1 MIGENRRCEVL
12 LAAFLVSWMG
22 SAQAYKFPATGQ
34 TTSYQAGDDGAI
46 RAGGKL
52 SYTDNGNGTIT
63 DKNTGL
69 VWEKQSND
77 NSVHDVDNLYTW
89 QEAFTVHVATLN
101 NQCQNDDT
109 LVCTSNANC
118 SSVGGKCGFAG
129 KRDWRVPNYKEL
141 VSILNLQNFDP
152 SISPAFNTNCVN
164 NATSLTGS
172 CTAAN
177 DYWSSTSFVFATD
190 AWFVNFLKGNVGSG
204 PKSGQGK
211 NHVRAVRGGL
221 LMPLTRR

>member
-1 MIGENRRCEVL
+1 MDMQRLTQAFCAVL
-12 LAAFLVSWMG
+12 LISWMG
-22 SAQAYKFPATGQ
+22 SAQAHRFPATGQ
-34 TTSYQAGDDGAI
+34 TTSYEARDDGAI

-52 SYTDNGNGTIT
+52 SYQDNGNGTIT

-69 VWEKQSND
+69 VWEKQSDD
-77 NSVHDVDNLYTW
+77 NSVHDLDNLYTW

-101 NQCQNDDT
+101 NQCQKNES
-109 LVCTSNANC
+109 LPC
-118 SSVGGKCGFAG
+118 SSSADCAPVGGKCGFAG

-152 SISPAFNTNCVN
+152 SISPAFNTNCVKD
-164 NATSLTGS
+164 ATVLTGS

-190 AWFVNFLKGNVGSG
+190 AWFVNFAKGNVGSG

-221 LMPLTRR
+221 LMRLIGR